1 MTDKKKEG
9 KVDLFVAL
17 EKLSKADINFFDTL
31 SQSDKKSLAPV
42 VVMRWLTGTK
52 DKQQIQFINHF
63 VNPFVF
69 SLYAH
74 PDLQFKLMMASCTG
88 STKRYKWLK
97 KEQSK
102 KVTKEL
108 EIIMQYCDIGYR
120 EAKEYYPLLNTD
132 DIDLMKAELGINE

>member
-1 MTDKKKEG
+1 MTVKKKEG

-17 EKLSKADINFFDTL
+17 EKVSTTDIKFFNSLSD
-31 SQSDKKSLAPV
+31 SDKKSLAPV

-69 SLYAH
+69 SLYSH
-74 PDLQFKLMMASCTG
+74 PDLQFKLMMSSCTG
-88 STKRYKWLK
+88 SAKRYRWIK

-102 KVTKEL
+102 KVTQEL
-108 EIIMQYCDIGYR
+108 EIIMQYCDVGYR
-120 EAKEYYPLLNTD
+120 EAKEYYSLLTND
-132 DIDLMKAELGINE
+132 DIDLMKAELGIND